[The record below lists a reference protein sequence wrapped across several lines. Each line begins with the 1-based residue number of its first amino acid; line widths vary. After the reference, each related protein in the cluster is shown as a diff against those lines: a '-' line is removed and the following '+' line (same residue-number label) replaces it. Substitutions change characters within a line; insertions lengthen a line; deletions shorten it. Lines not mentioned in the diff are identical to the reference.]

1 MACSWVRFEM
11 TGCAVMVARPFQFAG
26 AERVNS
32 GSGGAA
38 MAEGLDASRMANA
51 HAEMDKRNFRLGM
64 SFICEI

>member
-1 MACSWVRFEM
+1 MLV
-11 TGCAVMVARPFQFAG
+11 RPFQFAG

-32 GSGGAA
+32 GSGAAA